1 MGITQPFNQ
10 EKNTNQ
16 KINTMKH
23 ARIVGLAL
31 ALSFGI
37 IYSCKKEAVTQAEE
51 VNAVEE
57 NTEKT
62 AEKVPEIK
70 SSKGKYG
77 IKSGIIEY
85 KTQMMGMEVKQVN
98 TFDDYGQKQAQEMVM
113 EMMGTKVNN
122 KTIIKDGFMYN
133 LDLIKKTG
141 TKVPLTS
148 MSQKSD
154 IDFENLTEEL
164 MKDMNIKKIGTEVF
178 LGKTCDRMS
187 IDYKEIQMKG
197 TYLVYKGIPLSMDSE
212 IGAMK
217 MKMVA
222 DKFVENPSIPGEM
235 FDIPADIVFTNQ

>member
-1 MGITQPFNQ
+1 
-10 EKNTNQ
+10 
-16 KINTMKH
+16 MKH
-23 ARIVGLAL
+23 TRLVGLAL
-31 ALSFGI
+31 LLSFGI
-37 IYSCKKEAVTQAEE
+37 IYSCKKEAATQAVE
-51 VNAVEE
+51 VNAAEE
-57 NTEKT
+57 TVEKT
-62 AEKVPEIK
+62 AETIPEIK

-98 TFDDYGQKQAQEMVM
+98 TFDDYGQKQAQEMTM

-122 KTIIKDGFMYN
+122 KTIIRDGFIYN
-133 LDLIKKTG
+133 LDLTNKTG
-141 TKVPLTS
+141 TKVPITS

-178 LGKTCDRMS
+178 LGKTCDKMS
-187 IDYKEIQMKG
+187 IDYKDIKMKG

-222 DKFVENPSIPGEM
+222 DKFVENPTVPADK
-235 FDIPADIVFTNQ
+235 FDIPADIVFTKQ

>member
-1 MGITQPFNQ
+1 
-10 EKNTNQ
+10 
-16 KINTMKH
+16 MKH
-23 ARIVGLAL
+23 LKIVGLAL
-31 ALSFGI
+31 LLTFGI
-37 IYSCKKEAVTQAEE
+37 IYSCQKESSTQLGDVKAAEE
-51 VNAVEE
+51 TV
-57 NTEKT
+57 EKT

-98 TFDDYGQKQAQEMVM
+98 TFDDYGQKQTQEMAM

-122 KTIIKDGFMYN
+122 KTIIKDGFIYN
-133 LDLIKKTG
+133 LDLTNKTG

-178 LGKTCDRMS
+178 LGKTCDKMS
-187 IDYKEIQMKG
+187 IDYKDIQMKG

-222 DKFVENPSIPGEM
+222 DKFVENPNLPADK
-235 FDIPADIVFTNQ
+235 FDIPADIVFTNP

>member
-1 MGITQPFNQ
+1 
-10 EKNTNQ
+10 
-16 KINTMKH
+16 MKH
-23 ARIVGLAL
+23 LKIVGLAL
-31 ALSFGI
+31 LLTFGI
-37 IYSCKKEAVTQAEE
+37 IYSCQKESSTQLGDVNAAEE
-51 VNAVEE
+51 TV
-57 NTEKT
+57 EKT

-98 TFDDYGQKQAQEMVM
+98 TFDDYGQKQTQEMAM

-122 KTIIKDGFMYN
+122 KTIIKDGFIYN
-133 LDLIKKTG
+133 LDLTNKTG

-178 LGKTCDRMS
+178 LGKTCDKMS
-187 IDYKEIQMKG
+187 IDYKDIQMKG

-222 DKFVENPSIPGEM
+222 DKFVENPNVPADK